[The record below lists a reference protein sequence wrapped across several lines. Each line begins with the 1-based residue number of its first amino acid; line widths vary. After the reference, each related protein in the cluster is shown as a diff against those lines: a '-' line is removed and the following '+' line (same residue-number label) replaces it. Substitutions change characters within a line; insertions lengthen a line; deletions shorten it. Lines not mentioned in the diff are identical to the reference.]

1 MASTYITSQGE
12 TWDSIAYEQY
22 GSESFMQLLI
32 EANWSLLDILVFS
45 AGTEIVLPDPPEEVD
60 EDLPFWR
67 TVDDDSE
74 DEDEDDSD
82 VETDE
87 DVEVDDDDDE
97 DTEDEDDY
105 SADESEEDAE

>member
-32 EANWSLLDILVFS
+32 EANWPLLDILVFS

-67 TVDDDSE
+67 TVDDDS
-74 DEDEDDSD
+74 DDEDDSD

>member
-67 TVDDDSE
+67 TVDDDS
-74 DEDEDDSD
+74 DDEDDSD

>member
-74 DEDEDDSD
+74 DEDDSD